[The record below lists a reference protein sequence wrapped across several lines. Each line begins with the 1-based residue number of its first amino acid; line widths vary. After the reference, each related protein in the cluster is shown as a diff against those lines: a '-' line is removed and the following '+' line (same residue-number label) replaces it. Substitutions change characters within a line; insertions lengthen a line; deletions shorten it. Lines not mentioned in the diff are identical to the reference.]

1 MRLGQAYASA
11 LLLIGAGLLALA
23 IAFTLPWLT
32 VAAVVGVIATRS
44 WGRTLVAVLL
54 GLAGLAGVIAAIS
67 SEPAS
72 IIGLTGGA
80 LVAIGSVWTM
90 MRGREWPVMGA
101 RYESTAKRRPTAL
114 SDWDAQDRGIDPT
127 ADDSASG

>member
-1 MRLGQAYASA
+1 MRPGQAYASA
-11 LLLIGAGLLALA
+11 LLLIGAGLVALA

-32 VAAVVGVIATRS
+32 VAALVGVIATRS

-54 GLAGLAGVIAAIS
+54 GVAGLAGVIAAFS
-67 SEPAS
+67 SESAS
-72 IIGLTGGA
+72 IVGVAGGVV
-80 LVAIGSVWTM
+80 LMTGSVWTIAK
-90 MRGREWPVMGA
+90 GRQWPVMGA

>member
-1 MRLGQAYASA
+1 MRPGQAYASA
-11 LLLIGAGLLALA
+11 LLLIGAGLIALA

-32 VAAVVGVIATRS
+32 VAALVGVIATRS
-44 WGRTLVAVLL
+44 WGRTLVAVVL
-54 GLAGLAGVIAAIS
+54 GLAGFAGVIAAFS

-72 IIGLTGGA
+72 IVGVTGGA
-80 LVAIGSVWTM
+80 VLVAGSVWTIAK
-90 MRGREWPVMGA
+90 GRQWPVMGA

-127 ADDSASG
+127 ADDRSSG

>member
-1 MRLGQAYASA
+1 MRPGQAYASA
-11 LLLIGAGLLALA
+11 LLLIGAGLVALA

-32 VAAVVGVIATRS
+32 VAALVGVIATRS

-54 GLAGLAGVIAAIS
+54 GVAGLAGVIAAFS
-67 SEPAS
+67 SESAS
-72 IIGLTGGA
+72 IVGVAGGA
-80 LVAIGSVWTM
+80 VLMTGSVWTIAK
-90 MRGREWPVMGA
+90 GRQWPVMGA